1 MAEGNGNSVAS
12 ASVQLTADVTDLNTG
27 LAAAEQSVNR
37 FASSATAAS
46 NVASAAAQRASQLAG
61 AAVKDIAS
69 GADAATVATNT
80 LTRGL
85 SQLAAR
91 AGPIGIL
98 AAACV
103 ALGTVLGKVFGAK
116 AAKELEEYRKQVE
129 LTGKAWEV
137 FAKGVEESSA
147 HLENNKSVSD
157 SMIAGLA
164 RMQLALTDAIK
175 AGADPEAL
183 RVMKDQVERAQKAL
197 TAQIKTEQRER
208 AENAA
213 ELDRQSLEKT
223 AAERKRLDDEELARR
238 LETMKLIAEGH
249 ESMLEQKRKELAL
262 EREIKE
268 TRIRGVIEQ
277 RRELE
282 SMWAAQS
289 AGFNGEGSNNSLQG
303 SIDALEIAVRGAAAR
318 MGGT

>member
-1 MAEGNGNSVAS
+1 MPANEGNSVAS
-12 ASVQLTADVTDLNTG
+12 ASVQLTADVTDLNAG
-27 LAAAEQSVNR
+27 LASAEKSVNK
-37 FASSATAAS
+37 FATSATSAS

-61 AAVKDIAS
+61 AAVKDIAA
-69 GADAATVATNT
+69 GADAATVAANS
-80 LTRGL
+80 LTRSL
-85 SQLAAR
+85 SALAAR
-91 AGPIGIL
+91 SGPIGIL

-103 ALGTVLGKVFGAK
+103 SLGVVLGKVFGAK
-116 AAKELEEYRKQVE
+116 AAKELEEYRNQVE
-129 LTGKAWEV
+129 LTGKAFDA
-137 FAKGVEESSA
+137 FAKGVDESSA
-147 HLENNKSVSD
+147 HLDKSKSISD
-157 SMIAGLA
+157 SMISGLA
-164 RMQLALTDAIK
+164 RMQMALTDAIK

-183 RVMKDQVERAQKAL
+183 RTMKGQIERAQKDL

-223 AAERKRLDDEELARR
+223 AAERKRLDDEALAER
-238 LETMKLIAEGH
+238 LQTMKLIADGQ
-249 ESMLEQKRKELAL
+249 ESMMAQKRKELEME
-262 EREIKE
+262 ERIRD
-268 TRIRGVIEQ
+268 TRIRGIIDY

-282 SMWAAQS
+282 SLWAAQS